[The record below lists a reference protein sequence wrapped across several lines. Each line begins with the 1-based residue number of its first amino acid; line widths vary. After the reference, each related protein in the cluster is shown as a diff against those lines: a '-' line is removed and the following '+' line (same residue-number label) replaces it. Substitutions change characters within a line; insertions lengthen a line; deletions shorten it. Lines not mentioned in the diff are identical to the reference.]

1 LLLRNASGLTQ
12 NCGNASHPQS
22 RFAGQQAGKKSLVG
36 MTLRPPF
43 LFARLFFG
51 FAKNLKRRRAII
63 YSYPCPALPLR
74 GRQKG
79 TPLMILLYFF

>member
-1 LLLRNASGLTQ
+1 
-12 NCGNASHPQS
+12 
-22 RFAGQQAGKKSLVG
+22 